1 MKKSNRDLIKMIL
14 EMDYELN
21 RIQDLDLL
29 LEQILYNA
37 RKVVSAD
44 AGSIYTEE
52 TNRLHIRYTQ
62 NEELEKKLKPGE
74 KLIYSQFNLPI
85 DDSTISGYCA
95 HRRTTLNIP
104 DMYRIP
110 KTRPYCFNDRYDRIT
125 GYKTVSS
132 LTFPLVS
139 NQEKVLGVLQLINK
153 KSEDGSIVR
162 FTKEDETVIT
172 HFASV
177 ATMALQRAK
186 MTRTL
191 ILRMIRAARLRD
203 PKETGAHVN
212 RVGGVASE
220 LYEAWARK
228 NKKPEAEITKN
239 RDTLRIASM
248 LHDVGKVAI
257 SDQILKKPGK
267 LTDEEYKIMQLHT
280 VKSAELLG
288 DTESDM
294 ELAALEVALY
304 HHQNW
309 DGSGYPGQIDITTGE
324 VIRDASGNPIPMSG
338 EEIPLYARIVAIAD
352 VYDALCSRRAY
363 KEPWDL
369 SEVMKEMQSLRGTK
383 FDPELIDLFFM
394 VLPNIQHVWNKYPD
408 VSEESR

>member
-1 MKKSNRDLIKMIL
+1 MRKSDKDVIKMIL

-29 LEQILYNA
+29 LEQILFNA

-44 AGSIYTEE
+44 AGSLYTEE
-52 TNRLHIRYTQ
+52 NNRLHIRYTQ
-62 NEELEKKLKPGE
+62 NEEMEKRLKPGE
-74 KLIYSQFNLPI
+74 KLVYSQFNLAI

-95 HRRTTLNIP
+95 LRKTTLNIP
-104 DMYRIP
+104 DMYKIP
-110 KTRPYCFNDRYDRIT
+110 KNRSYSFNDWYDKIT

-153 KSEDGSIVR
+153 KDETGAIVK
-162 FTKEDETVIT
+162 FTREDETVIT

-191 ILRMIRAARLRD
+191 ILRMIRAASLRD

-220 LYEAWARK
+220 LFEAWARK
-228 NKKPEAEITKN
+228 KRMSDSEITKH

-267 LTDEEYKIMQLHT
+267 LTDDEYKIMQLHT
-280 VKSAELLG
+280 VKGGELLG
-288 DTESDM
+288 DTESEM
-294 ELAALEVALY
+294 ELAAL
-304 HHQNW
+304 
-309 DGSGYPGQIDITTGE
+309 
-324 VIRDASGNPIPMSG
+324 
-338 EEIPLYARIVAIAD
+338 
-352 VYDALCSRRAY
+352 
-363 KEPWDL
+363 
-369 SEVMKEMQSLRGTK
+369 
-383 FDPELIDLFFM
+383 
-394 VLPNIQHVWNKYPD
+394 
-408 VSEESR
+408 